1 MFTIV
6 LKDGRVIETPCY
18 SGYYSYSLG
27 YSKNSKTL
35 KVKKLEFSGFNAE
48 DVAFIKMTN
57 MQIKRIQYVY
67 GEKPL
72 LTDYEIL
79 LYEAK

>member
-1 MFTIV
+1 MINNECQST
-6 LKDGRVIETPCY
+6 
-18 SGYYSYSLG
+18 
-27 YSKNSKTL
+27 TL
-35 KVKKLEFSGFNAE
+35 DAVYQKLTGINIGEQIDEWDAE

-57 MQIKRIQYVY
+57 LQVKRIKYVY

-72 LTDYEIL
+72 LTDYEIV